1 MSADGMGWLAHLAAM
16 DSPALPAPWVVH
28 LWLSL
33 GWSVVL
39 ACAVA
44 VIGLAWPVRWRMAAA
59 GLVALGCWFAGPYAP
74 THWLGMAFQ
83 SPSITSV
90 LLCAVF
96 LHGAFYRSTQSGHPS
111 DAGDSRWHLRLAVF
125 GVGLGWV
132 LLLDTLAVLPM
143 AVYAW
148 GFSPA
153 AAVAAFAVLMV
164 PWVCHRGER
173 GMDAKLWV
181 APLAV
186 LCFATV
192 RLPTGNVWDALLDP
206 WLWGALHVYAVRGLL
221 QVSRRSKAYGGKPA
235 SMRRP

>member
-1 MSADGMGWLAHLAAM
+1 MSADGMGWFAYLTAM
-16 DSPALPAPWVVH
+16 DSPALPSPWVVH

-44 VIGLAWPVRWRMAAA
+44 VFGKAWPVRWRLAAT

-90 LLCAVF
+90 LLGAVF
-96 LHGAFYRSTQSGHPS
+96 LYGAFSRSAQSSLHA
-111 DAGDSRWHLRLAVF
+111 DDGDSRWHLRLAVF

-132 LLLDTLAVLPM
+132 LLLDTLAMLPM

-153 AAVAAFAVLMV
+153 ATGLVLALLMV

-173 GMDAKLWV
+173 AMDAKLWV

-186 LCFATV
+186 LCFAAL

-206 WLWGALHVYAVRGLL
+206 WLWGGLHFYGVRAVYRQIVC
-221 QVSRRSKAYGGKPA
+221 SKAA
-235 SMRRP
+235 

>member
-1 MSADGMGWLAHLAAM
+1 MSADSLGWIAQLIAM
-16 DSPALPAPWVVH
+16 DTPALPAPWLMH

-44 VIGLAWPVRWRMAAA
+44 IFGKASPVRWRMAAT
-59 GLVALGCWFAGPYAP
+59 GLVALACWFAGPYVP

-83 SPSITSV
+83 SPSVTSV

-96 LHGAFYRSTQSGHPS
+96 LYGAFFGSVQARLQQG
-111 DAGDSRWHLRLAVF
+111 AGDSRWHLRLAVL
-125 GVGLGWV
+125 GIVLGWV
-132 LLLDTLAVLPM
+132 LLFDTLALLPV

-153 AAVAAFAVLMV
+153 ATLVLFAVLVV
-164 PWVCHRGER
+164 PWICHRGKR
-173 GMDAKLWV
+173 AMDASLWV

-186 LCFATV
+186 LCFATL
-192 RLPTGNVWDALLDP
+192 RLPTGNLWDALLDP
-206 WLWGALHVYAVRGLL
+206 WLWVALHVYAVRRLI
-221 QVSRRSKAYGGKPA
+221 QVSRRSKA
-235 SMRRP
+235 

>member
-1 MSADGMGWLAHLAAM
+1 MSADGTEWLAHLMAT
-16 DSPALPAPWVVH
+16 DSPALPAPWLMQ

-44 VIGLAWPVRWRMAAA
+44 VFGKAWPVRWRMAATA
-59 GLVALGCWFAGPYAP
+59 SVALTCWFAGPYAP

-96 LHGAFYRSTQSGHPS
+96 LHGAFSRSAHPS
-111 DAGDSRWHLRLAVF
+111 LQLEDGDSRWNLRLAVL
-125 GVGLGWV
+125 GVVLGWV
-132 LLLDTLAVLPM
+132 LLLDTLAVLPI

-153 AAVAAFAVLMV
+153 ATVAVFAVLML
-164 PWVCHRGER
+164 PWVCHRSER
-173 GMDAKLWV
+173 AMDAKLWV

-206 WLWGALHVYAVRGLL
+206 WLWGALHLYAGSRLGFSKRRGRGPERLP
-221 QVSRRSKAYGGKPA
+221 R
-235 SMRRP
+235 